1 MDLTQGT
8 EKEKIGRAKKTM
20 LWFAMI
26 SMTMTFAGLTSA
38 YVVSSS
44 RPDWL
49 KDFDLPPMLL
59 WSTIVILISS
69 VTIHMAKNAIQKGD
83 NKQGMF
89 LLLATMILGVAFVV
103 FQLQGFSYMTNEFG
117 YNFTGPTSN
126 VVISFIYIL
135 VSLHMAHLF
144 SGFIVLLV
152 VVYNH
157 YKQRY
162 GNGQTLGLELGVMFW
177 HFLDFLWVYL
187 FLFFYFVR

>member
-1 MDLTQGT
+1 MDLTQGSQQ
-8 EKEKIGRAKKTM
+8 EKIGRAKKTM

-38 YVVSSS
+38 YLVSSS

-49 KDFDLPPMLL
+49 KDFELPPMLL
-59 WSTIVILISS
+59 WSTIAIALSS
-69 VTIHMAKNAIQKGD
+69 FSIHFAKKAIQNNERKKG
-83 NKQGMF
+83 MIM
-89 LLLATMILGVAFVV
+89 LLVTLALGITFVV
-103 FQLQGFSYMTNEFG
+103 FQFEGFSYMTNKFG

-135 VSLHMAHLF
+135 VSLHLAHLF

-152 VVYNH
+152 VIYNH

-162 GNGQTLGLELGVMFW
+162 KQGQTLGLELGVMFW
-177 HFLDFLWVYL
+177 HFLDFLWLYL
-187 FLFFYFVR
+187 FFFFYFVR

>member
-1 MDLTQGT
+1 MDLTQGSQQ
-8 EKEKIGRAKKTM
+8 EKIGRAKKTM

-38 YVVSSS
+38 YLVSSS

-49 KDFDLPPMLL
+49 KDFELPPMLL
-59 WSTIVILISS
+59 WSTIAIAISS
-69 VTIHMAKNAIQKGD
+69 ITIHFAKKAIQKGN
-83 NKQGMF
+83 NKKGM
-89 LLLATMILGVAFVV
+89 TMLIVTLILGVAFVV
-103 FQLQGFSYMTNEFG
+103 FQIQGFSYMTNQFG

-135 VSLHMAHLF
+135 VSLHLAHLF

-152 VVYNH
+152 VIYNH

-162 GNGQTLGLELGVMFW
+162 KQGQTLGLELGVMFW
-177 HFLDFLWVYL
+177 HFLDFLWLYL
-187 FLFFYFVR
+187 FFFFYFVR

>member
-59 WSTIVILISS
+59 WSTIAILISS
-69 VTIHMAKNAIQKGD
+69 ATIHMAKNAIQKGD
-83 NKQGMF
+83 NKQLMF

-126 VVISFIYIL
+126 VVITFIYIL
-135 VSLHMAHLF
+135 VSLHLAHLF

>member
-1 MDLTQGT
+1 MDLTQGS

-49 KDFDLPPMLL
+49 KDFELPPMLL
-59 WSTIVILISS
+59 WSTLVIVLSS
-69 VTIHMAKNAIQKGD
+69 VTVHFAKTAIQKSAY
-83 NKQGMF
+83 KQGM
-89 LLLATMILGVAFVV
+89 LLLLITLLLGVV
-103 FQLQGFSYMTNEFG
+103 FIITQWTGFSYMVTESG

-135 VSLHMAHLF
+135 IALHLIHLF
-144 SGFIVLLV
+144 SGVVVLLFV
-152 VVYNH
+152 IYNH

-162 GNGQTLGLELGVMFW
+162 DNGQTLGLELGVMFW

>member
-1 MDLTQGT
+1 MDLTQGS
-8 EKEKIGRAKKTM
+8 EQEKIGRAKKTM

-49 KDFDLPPMLL
+49 KDFELPPMLL
-59 WSTIVILISS
+59 WSTIVIVLSS
-69 VTIHMAKNAIQKGD
+69 VTIHFAKAAIQKTAY
-83 NKQGMF
+83 KQGML
-89 LLLATMILGVAFVV
+89 LLLATLVLGFAFIAT
-103 FQLQGFSYMTNEFG
+103 QWAGFSYMVIESG

-135 VSLHMAHLF
+135 VALHLAHLF
-144 SGFIVLLV
+144 SGVIVLLV
-152 VVYNH
+152 VIYNH

-162 GNGQTLGLELGVMFW
+162 NNGQTLGLELGVMFW

>member
-8 EKEKIGRAKKTM
+8 EQEKIGRAKKTM

-49 KDFDLPPMLL
+49 KDFELPPMLL
-59 WSTIVILISS
+59 WSTIAILISS
-69 VTIHMAKNAIQKGD
+69 VTIHLAKNAVQKGD
-83 NKQGMF
+83 NKQGM
-89 LLLATMILGVAFVV
+89 LLLAVTMILGVAFVV

-135 VSLHMAHLF
+135 VALHMAHLF

-162 GNGQTLGLELGVMFW
+162 SNGQTLGLELGVMFW

>member
-49 KDFDLPPMLL
+49 KDYELPPMLL
-59 WSTIVILISS
+59 WSTIAIVISS
-69 VTIHMAKNAIQKGD
+69 VTIHFAKTAIQKEH
-83 NKQGMF
+83 NKQGM
-89 LLLATMILGVAFVV
+89 LLLISYISFRFAFVV
-103 FQLQGFSYMTNEFG
+103 LQWAGFSYMVTELG

-126 VVISFIYIL
+126 VVISFMYIL
-135 VSLHMAHLF
+135 VALHLAHLF
-144 SGFIVLLV
+144 SGIIV
-152 VVYNH
+152 
-157 YKQRY
+157 
-162 GNGQTLGLELGVMFW
+162 FW
-177 HFLDFLWVYL
+177 L
-187 FLFFYFVR
+187 

>member
-1 MDLTQGT
+1 MDLTQGSQQ
-8 EKEKIGRAKKTM
+8 EKIGRAKKTM

-38 YVVSSS
+38 YLVSSS

-49 KDFDLPPMLL
+49 KDFELPPMLL
-59 WSTIVILISS
+59 WSTIAIALSS
-69 VTIHMAKNAIQKGD
+69 FSIHFAKKAIQNNERKKG
-83 NKQGMF
+83 MIM
-89 LLLATMILGVAFVV
+89 LLVTLALGIAFVV
-103 FQLQGFSYMTNEFG
+103 FQFEGFSYMTNKFG

-135 VSLHMAHLF
+135 VSLHLAHLF

-152 VVYNH
+152 VIYNH

-162 GNGQTLGLELGVMFW
+162 KQGQTLGLELGVMFW
-177 HFLDFLWVYL
+177 HFLDFLWLYL

>member
-59 WSTIVILISS
+59 WSTIAIVISS
-69 VTIHMAKNAIQKGD
+69 ITIHFAKKAIQKGD
-83 NKQGMF
+83 NKQGM
-89 LLLATMILGVAFVV
+89 LLLLGTMILGTAFVV

-162 GNGQTLGLELGVMFW
+162 NNGQTLGLELGVMFW